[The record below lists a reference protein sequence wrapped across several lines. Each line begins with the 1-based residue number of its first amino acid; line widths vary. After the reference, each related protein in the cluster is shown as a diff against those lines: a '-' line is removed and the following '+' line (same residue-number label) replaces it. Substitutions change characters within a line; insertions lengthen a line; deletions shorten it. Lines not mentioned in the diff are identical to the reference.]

1 MKSLIQLSSWL
12 DNKCKILSKLMSR
25 LTALE
30 PAHES
35 SHKYAHYMF
44 IDARYTSQ
52 GKQGRVFM
60 VREYITF
67 FTFV

>member
-1 MKSLIQLSSWL
+1 
-12 DNKCKILSKLMSR
+12 MSR

-44 IDARYTSQ
+44 FRVCHQ
-52 GKQGRVFM
+52 LQNQMKQEYSLAVEAYSTGRNAGFA
-60 VREYITF
+60 
-67 FTFV
+67 